1 MNRIIF
7 PSPLV
12 KGDKIAIIS
21 PASHILPDYVDGA
34 CNAIAEMGYQ
44 PVVSTHCKGQCDG
57 YSGTI
62 EQRLADFNEALHN
75 PEVKAILCSR
85 GGYGVVHLLEYFSTE
100 QIAQNAKWLIG
111 FSDISAL
118 HAAMSASG
126 VASIHASMAKH
137 LTQFGIDNPASQA
150 LFNILEGKLPTY
162 EVEPHPFNRPG
173 TATGTLVGGNMAV
186 LCGLLDTEFD
196 LLSRGDILFIE
207 DIGEEVYKIERML
220 YNLRLSGVLPMIKG
234 LIVGRFTDYRN
245 PDGNGESMEQM
256 VKRMV
261 EPYDFPVAFNFPV
274 GHVDEN
280 MPLIESASVKLTV
293 AQTTQLQFLPQEP
306 H

>member
-1 MNRIIF
+1 MEQIIF
-7 PSPLV
+7 PSPLT

-34 CNAIAEMGYQ
+34 CNAITQMGFQ
-44 PVVSTHCKGQCDG
+44 PVVSNHCKGQCGG

-62 EQRLADFNEALHN
+62 EQRLADFLEALHN

-85 GGYGVVHLLEYFSTE
+85 GGYGVVHLLEYLSADD
-100 QIAQNAKWLIG
+100 IAENAKWLIG

-118 HAAMSASG
+118 HAAMVASG

-137 LTQFGIDNPASQA
+137 LTQFGVDDEATVA
-150 LFNILEGKLPTY
+150 LFNILQGKLPTY
-162 EVEPHPFNRPG
+162 QTPSHPFNKPG
-173 TATGTLVGGNMAV
+173 TATGTLTGGNMAV

-207 DIGEEVYKIERML
+207 DVGEEVYKIERML

-245 PDGNGESMEQM
+245 PDGNGDSMEQM

-261 EPYDFPVAFNFPV
+261 EPYDIPVAFDFPV

-280 MPLIESASVKLTV
+280 MPLIEGAQVTLTV
-293 AQTTQLQFLPQEP
+293 ADTVTLQF
-306 H
+306 HA

>member
-1 MNRIIF
+1 MEQIIF
-7 PSPLV
+7 PSPLT

-34 CNAIAEMGYQ
+34 CNAIAQLGFQ
-44 PVVSTHCKGQCDG
+44 PVVSTHCKGQCGG

-62 EQRLADFNEALHN
+62 EQRLADFLEALHN

-85 GGYGVVHLLEYFSTE
+85 GGYGVVHLLEYLSAE
-100 QIAQNAKWLIG
+100 DIAENAKWLIG

-118 HAAMSASG
+118 HAAMVASG

-137 LTQFGIDNPASQA
+137 LTQFGVDDEATVA
-150 LFNILEGKLPTY
+150 LFNILQGNLPTY
-162 EVEPHPFNRPG
+162 QTPSHAFNKPG
-173 TATGTLVGGNMAV
+173 TASGTLTGGNMAV
-186 LCGLLDTEFD
+186 LCGLLDTDFD

-207 DIGEEVYKIERML
+207 DVGEEVYKIERML

-245 PDGNGESMEQM
+245 PDGNGDSMEQM

-261 EPYDFPVAFNFPV
+261 EPYDIPVAFDFPV

-280 MPLIESASVKLTV
+280 MPLIEGAQVTLTV
-293 AQTTQLQFLPQEP
+293 ADTVTLQF
-306 H
+306 HA

>member
-1 MNRIIF
+1 M
-7 PSPLV
+7 
-12 KGDKIAIIS
+12 
-21 PASHILPDYVDGA
+21 PDYVDGA
-34 CNAIAEMGYQ
+34 CNAIAQLGFQ
-44 PVVSTHCKGQCDG
+44 PVVSTHCKGQCGG

-62 EQRLADFNEALHN
+62 EQRLADFLEALHN

-85 GGYGVVHLLEYFSTE
+85 GGYGVVHLLEYLSADD
-100 QIAQNAKWLIG
+100 IAENAKWLIG

-118 HAAMSASG
+118 HAAMVASG

-137 LTQFGIDNPASQA
+137 LTQFGVDDEATVA
-150 LFNILEGKLPTY
+150 LFNILQGKLPTY
-162 EVEPHPFNRPG
+162 QTPSHAFNKPG
-173 TATGTLVGGNMAV
+173 TASGTLTGGNMAV
-186 LCGLLDTEFD
+186 LCGLLDTDFD

-207 DIGEEVYKIERML
+207 DVGEEVYKIERML

-245 PDGNGESMEQM
+245 PDGNGDSMEQM

-261 EPYDFPVAFNFPV
+261 EPYDIPVAFDFPV

-280 MPLIESASVKLTV
+280 MPLIEGAQVTLTV
-293 AQTTQLQFLPQEP
+293 ADTVTLQF
-306 H
+306 HA

>member
-1 MNRIIF
+1 MEQIIF
-7 PSPLV
+7 PSPLT

-34 CNAIAEMGYQ
+34 CNAIAQMGFQ
-44 PVVSTHCKGQCDG
+44 PVVSNHCKGQCGG

-62 EQRLADFNEALHN
+62 EQRLADFLEALHN

-85 GGYGVVHLLEYFSTE
+85 GGYGVVHLLEYLSADD
-100 QIAQNAKWLIG
+100 IAENAKWLIG

-118 HAAMSASG
+118 HAAMVASG

-137 LTQFGIDNPASQA
+137 LTQFGVDDEATVA
-150 LFNILEGKLPTY
+150 LFNILQGKLPTY
-162 EVEPHPFNRPG
+162 QTPSHAFNKPG
-173 TATGTLVGGNMAV
+173 TATGTLTGGNMAV
-186 LCGLLDTEFD
+186 LCGLLDTDFD

-207 DIGEEVYKIERML
+207 DVGEEVYKIERML

-245 PDGNGESMEQM
+245 PDGNGDSMEQM

-261 EPYDFPVAFNFPV
+261 EPYDIPVAFDFPV

-280 MPLIESASVKLTV
+280 MPLIEGAQVTLTV
-293 AQTTQLQFLPQEP
+293 ADTVTLQF
-306 H
+306 HA

>member
-1 MNRIIF
+1 MEQIIF
-7 PSPLV
+7 PSPLT

-34 CNAIAEMGYQ
+34 CNAIAQLGFQ
-44 PVVSTHCKGQCDG
+44 PVVGNHCKGRHGG

-62 EQRLADFNEALHN
+62 EQRLADFLEALHN

-85 GGYGVVHLLEYFSTE
+85 GGYGVVHLLEYLSADD
-100 QIAQNAKWLIG
+100 IAENAKWLIG

-118 HAAMSASG
+118 HAAMVASG

-137 LTQFGIDNPASQA
+137 LTQFGVDDEATVA
-150 LFNILEGKLPTY
+150 LFNILQGKLPTY
-162 EVEPHPFNRPG
+162 QTPSHPFNKPG
-173 TATGTLVGGNMAV
+173 TATGTLTGGNMAV
-186 LCGLLDTEFD
+186 LCGLLDTDFD

-207 DIGEEVYKIERML
+207 DVGEEVYKIERML

-245 PDGNGESMEQM
+245 PDGNGDSMEQM

-261 EPYDFPVAFNFPV
+261 EPYDIPVAFDFPV

-280 MPLIESASVKLTV
+280 MPLIEGAQVTLTV
-293 AQTTQLQFLPQEP
+293 ADTVTLQF
-306 H
+306 HA

>member
-1 MNRIIF
+1 MEQIIF
-7 PSPLV
+7 PSPLT

-34 CNAIAEMGYQ
+34 CNAIAQMGFQ
-44 PVVSTHCKGQCDG
+44 PVVSNHCKGQCGG

-62 EQRLADFNEALHN
+62 EQRLADFLEALHN

-85 GGYGVVHLLEYFSTE
+85 GGYGVVHLLEYLSADD
-100 QIAQNAKWLIG
+100 IAKNAKWLIG

-118 HAAMSASG
+118 HAAMVASG

-137 LTQFGIDNPASQA
+137 LTQFGVDDEATVA
-150 LFNILEGKLPTY
+150 LFNILQGKLPTY
-162 EVEPHPFNRPG
+162 QTPSHAFNKPG
-173 TATGTLVGGNMAV
+173 TATGTLTGGNMAV
-186 LCGLLDTEFD
+186 LCGLLDTDFD

-207 DIGEEVYKIERML
+207 DVGEEVYKIERML

-245 PDGNGESMEQM
+245 PDGNGDSMEQM

-261 EPYDFPVAFNFPV
+261 EPYDIPVAFDFPV

-280 MPLIESASVKLTV
+280 MPLIEGAQVTLTV
-293 AQTTQLQFLPQEP
+293 ADTVTLQF
-306 H
+306 HA

>member
-1 MNRIIF
+1 MEQIIF
-7 PSPLV
+7 PSPLT

-34 CNAIAEMGYQ
+34 CNAIAQMGFQ
-44 PVVSTHCKGQCDG
+44 PVVSTHCKGQCGG

-62 EQRLADFNEALHN
+62 EQRLADFLEALHN

-85 GGYGVVHLLEYFSTE
+85 GGYGVVHLLEYLSADD
-100 QIAQNAKWLIG
+100 IAENAKWLIG

-118 HAAMSASG
+118 HAAMVASG

-137 LTQFGIDNPASQA
+137 LTQFGVDDEATVA
-150 LFNILEGKLPTY
+150 LFNILQGNLPTY
-162 EVEPHPFNRPG
+162 QTPSHAFNKPG
-173 TATGTLVGGNMAV
+173 TASGTLTGGNMAV
-186 LCGLLDTEFD
+186 LCGLLDTDFD
-196 LLSRGDILFIE
+196 LLSRSDILFIE
-207 DIGEEVYKIERML
+207 DVGEEVYKIERML

-245 PDGNGESMEQM
+245 PDGNGDSMEQM

-261 EPYDFPVAFNFPV
+261 EPYDIPVAFDFPV

-280 MPLIESASVKLTV
+280 MPLIEGAQVTLTV
-293 AQTTQLQFLPQEP
+293 ADTVTLQF
-306 H
+306 HA

>member
-1 MNRIIF
+1 MEQIIF
-7 PSPLV
+7 PSPLT

-34 CNAIAEMGYQ
+34 CNAIAQMGFQ
-44 PVVSTHCKGQCDG
+44 PVVSTHCKGQCGG

-62 EQRLADFNEALHN
+62 EQRLADFLEALHN

-85 GGYGVVHLLEYFSTE
+85 GGYGVVHLLEYLSADD
-100 QIAQNAKWLIG
+100 IAENAKWLIG

-118 HAAMSASG
+118 HAAMVASG

-137 LTQFGIDNPASQA
+137 LTQFGVDDEATVA
-150 LFNILEGKLPTY
+150 LFNILQGKLPTY
-162 EVEPHPFNRPG
+162 QTPSHAFNKPG
-173 TATGTLVGGNMAV
+173 TATGTLTGGNMAV
-186 LCGLLDTEFD
+186 LCGLLDTDFD

-207 DIGEEVYKIERML
+207 DVGEEVYKIERML

-245 PDGNGESMEQM
+245 PDGNGDSMEQM

-261 EPYDFPVAFNFPV
+261 EPYDIPVAFDFPV
-274 GHVDEN
+274 EHVDEN
-280 MPLIESASVKLTV
+280 MPLIEGAQVTLTV
-293 AQTTQLQFLPQEP
+293 ADTVTLQF
-306 H
+306 HA

>member
-1 MNRIIF
+1 MEQIIF
-7 PSPLV
+7 PSPLT

-34 CNAIAEMGYQ
+34 CNAITQMGFQ
-44 PVVSTHCKGQCDG
+44 PVVSNHCKGQCGG

-62 EQRLADFNEALHN
+62 EQRLADFLEALHN

-85 GGYGVVHLLEYFSTE
+85 GGYGVVHLLEYLSADD
-100 QIAQNAKWLIG
+100 IAENAKWLIG

-118 HAAMSASG
+118 HAAMVASG

-137 LTQFGIDNPASQA
+137 LTQFGVDDEATVA
-150 LFNILEGKLPTY
+150 LFNILQGNLPTY
-162 EVEPHPFNRPG
+162 QTPSHAFNKPG
-173 TATGTLVGGNMAV
+173 TASGTLTGGNMAV
-186 LCGLLDTEFD
+186 LCGLLDTDFD

-207 DIGEEVYKIERML
+207 DVGEEVYKIERML

-245 PDGNGESMEQM
+245 PDGNGDSMEQM
-256 VKRMV
+256 AKRMV
-261 EPYDFPVAFNFPV
+261 EPYDIPVAFDFPV

-280 MPLIESASVKLTV
+280 MPLIEGAQVTLTV
-293 AQTTQLQFLPQEP
+293 ADTVTLQF
-306 H
+306 HA

>member
-1 MNRIIF
+1 MEQIIF
-7 PSPLV
+7 PSPLT

-34 CNAIAEMGYQ
+34 CNAITQMGFQ
-44 PVVSTHCKGQCDG
+44 PVVSNHCKGQCGG

-62 EQRLADFNEALHN
+62 EQRLADFLEALHN

-85 GGYGVVHLLEYFSTE
+85 GGYGVVHLLEYLSADD
-100 QIAQNAKWLIG
+100 IAENAKWLIG

-118 HAAMSASG
+118 HAAMVASG

-137 LTQFGIDNPASQA
+137 LTQFGVDDEATVA
-150 LFNILEGKLPTY
+150 LFNILQGKLPTY
-162 EVEPHPFNRPG
+162 QTPSHAFNKPG
-173 TATGTLVGGNMAV
+173 TASGTLTGGNMAV
-186 LCGLLDTEFD
+186 LCGLLDTDFD

-207 DIGEEVYKIERML
+207 DVGEEVYKIERML

-245 PDGNGESMEQM
+245 PDGNGDSMEQM

-261 EPYDFPVAFNFPV
+261 EPYYIPVAFDFPV

-280 MPLIESASVKLTV
+280 MPLIEGAQVTLTV
-293 AQTTQLQFLPQEP
+293 ADTVTLQF
-306 H
+306 HA

>member
-1 MNRIIF
+1 MEQIIF
-7 PSPLV
+7 PSPLT

-34 CNAIAEMGYQ
+34 CNAIAQLGFQ
-44 PVVSTHCKGQCDG
+44 PVVSTHCKGQCGG

-62 EQRLADFNEALHN
+62 EQRLADFLEALHN

-85 GGYGVVHLLEYFSTE
+85 GGYGVVHLLEYLSADD
-100 QIAQNAKWLIG
+100 IAENAKWLIG

-118 HAAMSASG
+118 HAAMVASG

-137 LTQFGIDNPASQA
+137 LTQFGVDDEATVA
-150 LFNILEGKLPTY
+150 LFNILQGKLPTY
-162 EVEPHPFNRPG
+162 QTPSHAFNKPG
-173 TATGTLVGGNMAV
+173 TATGTLTGGNMAV

-207 DIGEEVYKIERML
+207 DVGEEVYKIERML

-245 PDGNGESMEQM
+245 PDGNGDSMEQM

-261 EPYDFPVAFNFPV
+261 EPYDIPVAFDFPV

-280 MPLIESASVKLTV
+280 MPLIEGAQVTLTV
-293 AQTTQLQFLPQEP
+293 ADTVTLQF
-306 H
+306 HA

>member
-1 MNRIIF
+1 MEQIIF
-7 PSPLV
+7 PSPLT

-34 CNAIAEMGYQ
+34 CNAIAQMGFQ
-44 PVVSTHCKGQCDG
+44 PVVSTHCKGQCGG

-62 EQRLADFNEALHN
+62 EQRLADFLEALHN

-85 GGYGVVHLLEYFSTE
+85 GGYGVVHLLEYLSADD
-100 QIAQNAKWLIG
+100 IAENAKWLIG

-118 HAAMSASG
+118 HAAMVASG

-137 LTQFGIDNPASQA
+137 LTQFGVDDEATVA
-150 LFNILEGKLPTY
+150 LFNILQGKLPTY
-162 EVEPHPFNRPG
+162 QTPSHPFNKPG
-173 TATGTLVGGNMAV
+173 TATGTLTGGNMAV

-207 DIGEEVYKIERML
+207 DVGEEVYKIERML

-245 PDGNGESMEQM
+245 PDGNGDSMEQM

-261 EPYDFPVAFNFPV
+261 EPYDIPVAFDFPV

-280 MPLIESASVKLTV
+280 MPLIEGAQVTLTV
-293 AQTTQLQFLPQEP
+293 ADTVTLQF
-306 H
+306 HA

>member
-1 MNRIIF
+1 MEQIIF
-7 PSPLV
+7 PSPLT

-34 CNAIAEMGYQ
+34 CNAIAQLGFQ
-44 PVVSTHCKGQCDG
+44 PVVSTHCKGQCGG

-62 EQRLADFNEALHN
+62 EQRLADFLEALHN

-85 GGYGVVHLLEYFSTE
+85 GGYGVVHLLEYLSADD
-100 QIAQNAKWLIG
+100 IAENAKWLIG

-118 HAAMSASG
+118 HAAMVASG

-137 LTQFGIDNPASQA
+137 LTQFGVDDEATVA
-150 LFNILEGKLPTY
+150 LFNILQGKLPTY
-162 EVEPHPFNRPG
+162 QTPSHAFNKPG
-173 TATGTLVGGNMAV
+173 TATGTLTGGNMAV
-186 LCGLLDTEFD
+186 LCGLLDTDFD

-207 DIGEEVYKIERML
+207 DVGEEVYKIERML

-245 PDGNGESMEQM
+245 PDGNGDSMEQM

-261 EPYDFPVAFNFPV
+261 EPYDIPVAFDFPV

-280 MPLIESASVKLTV
+280 MPLIEGAQVTLTV
-293 AQTTQLQFLPQEP
+293 ADTVTLQF
-306 H
+306 HA

>member
-1 MNRIIF
+1 MEQIIF
-7 PSPLV
+7 PSPLT

-34 CNAIAEMGYQ
+34 CNAIAQLGFQ
-44 PVVSTHCKGQCDG
+44 PVVSTHCKGQCGG

-62 EQRLADFNEALHN
+62 EQRLADFLEALHN

-85 GGYGVVHLLEYFSTE
+85 GGYGVVHLLEHLNLNL
-100 QIAQNAKWLIG
+100 IADNPKWLIG

-118 HAAMSASG
+118 HAAMVASG

-137 LTQFGIDNPASQA
+137 LTQFGVDDEATVA
-150 LFNILEGKLPTY
+150 LFNILQGKLPTY
-162 EVEPHPFNRPG
+162 QTPSHAFNKPG
-173 TATGTLVGGNMAV
+173 TATGTLTGGNMAV
-186 LCGLLDTEFD
+186 LCGLLDTDFD

-207 DIGEEVYKIERML
+207 DVGEEVYKIERML

-245 PDGNGESMEQM
+245 PDGNGDSMEQM

-261 EPYDFPVAFNFPV
+261 EPYDIPVAFDFPV

-280 MPLIESASVKLTV
+280 MPLIEGAQVTLTV
-293 AQTTQLQFLPQEP
+293 ADTVTLQF
-306 H
+306 HA

>member
-1 MNRIIF
+1 MEQIIF
-7 PSPLV
+7 PSPLT

-34 CNAIAEMGYQ
+34 CNAIAQLGFQ
-44 PVVSTHCKGQCDG
+44 PVVGNHCKGRHGG

-62 EQRLADFNEALHN
+62 EQRLADFLEALHN

-85 GGYGVVHLLEYFSTE
+85 GGYGVVHLLEYLSADD
-100 QIAQNAKWLIG
+100 IAENAKWLIG

-118 HAAMSASG
+118 HAAMVASG

-137 LTQFGIDNPASQA
+137 LTQFGVDDEATVA
-150 LFNILEGKLPTY
+150 LFNILQGNLPTY
-162 EVEPHPFNRPG
+162 QTPSHAFNKPG
-173 TATGTLVGGNMAV
+173 TASGTLTGGNMAV
-186 LCGLLDTEFD
+186 LCGLLDTDFD

-207 DIGEEVYKIERML
+207 DVGEEVYKIERML

-245 PDGNGESMEQM
+245 PDGNGDSMEQM

-261 EPYDFPVAFNFPV
+261 EPYDIPVAFDFPV

-280 MPLIESASVKLTV
+280 MPLIEGAQVTLTV
-293 AQTTQLQFLPQEP
+293 ADTVTLQF
-306 H
+306 HA

>member
-1 MNRIIF
+1 MEQIIF
-7 PSPLV
+7 PSPLT

-34 CNAIAEMGYQ
+34 CNAIAQMGFQ
-44 PVVSTHCKGQCDG
+44 PVVSNHCKGQCGG

-62 EQRLADFNEALHN
+62 EQRLADFLEALHN

-85 GGYGVVHLLEYFSTE
+85 GGYGVVHLLEYLSADD
-100 QIAQNAKWLIG
+100 IAENAKWLIG

-118 HAAMSASG
+118 HAAMVASG

-137 LTQFGIDNPASQA
+137 LTQFGVDDEATVA
-150 LFNILEGKLPTY
+150 LFNILQGKLPTY
-162 EVEPHPFNRPG
+162 QTPSHPFNKPG
-173 TATGTLVGGNMAV
+173 TATGTLTGGNMAV
-186 LCGLLDTEFD
+186 LCGLLDTDFD

-207 DIGEEVYKIERML
+207 DVGEEVYKIERML

-245 PDGNGESMEQM
+245 PDGNGDSMEQM

-261 EPYDFPVAFNFPV
+261 EPYDIPVAFDFPV

-280 MPLIESASVKLTV
+280 MPLIEGAQVTLTV
-293 AQTTQLQFLPQEP
+293 ADTVTLQF
-306 H
+306 HA

>member
-1 MNRIIF
+1 MEQIIF
-7 PSPLV
+7 PSPLT

-34 CNAIAEMGYQ
+34 CNAIAQLGFQ
-44 PVVSTHCKGQCDG
+44 PVVSTHCKGQCGG

-62 EQRLADFNEALHN
+62 EQRLADFLEALHN

-85 GGYGVVHLLEYFSTE
+85 GGYGVVHLLEYLSADD
-100 QIAQNAKWLIG
+100 IAENAKWLIG

-118 HAAMSASG
+118 HAAMVASG

-137 LTQFGIDNPASQA
+137 LTQFGVDNEATQA
-150 LFNILEGKLPTY
+150 LFNILQGKLPTY
-162 EVEPHPFNRPG
+162 QTPSHPFNKPG
-173 TATGTLVGGNMAV
+173 TATGTLTGGNMAV
-186 LCGLLDTEFD
+186 LCGLLDTDFD

-207 DIGEEVYKIERML
+207 DVGEEVYKIERML

-245 PDGNGESMEQM
+245 PDGNGDSMEQM

-261 EPYDFPVAFNFPV
+261 EPYDIPVAFDFPV

-280 MPLIESASVKLTV
+280 MPLIEGAQVTLTV
-293 AQTTQLQFLPQEP
+293 ADTVTLQF
-306 H
+306 HA

>member
-1 MNRIIF
+1 MEQIIF
-7 PSPLV
+7 PSPLT

-34 CNAIAEMGYQ
+34 CNAIAQMGFQ
-44 PVVSTHCKGQCDG
+44 PVVGNHCKGQCGG

-62 EQRLADFNEALHN
+62 EQRLADFLEALHN

-85 GGYGVVHLLEYFSTE
+85 GGYGVVHLLEYLSADD
-100 QIAQNAKWLIG
+100 IAENAKWLIG

-118 HAAMSASG
+118 HAAMVASG

-137 LTQFGIDNPASQA
+137 LTQFGVDDEATVA
-150 LFNILEGKLPTY
+150 LFNILQGKLPTY
-162 EVEPHPFNRPG
+162 QTPSHAFNKPG
-173 TATGTLVGGNMAV
+173 TATGTLTGGNMAV
-186 LCGLLDTEFD
+186 LCGLLDTDFD

-207 DIGEEVYKIERML
+207 DVGEEVYKIERML

-245 PDGNGESMEQM
+245 PDGNGDSMEQM

-261 EPYDFPVAFNFPV
+261 EPYDIPVAFDFPV

-280 MPLIESASVKLTV
+280 MPLIEGAQVTLTV
-293 AQTTQLQFLPQEP
+293 ADTVTLQF
-306 H
+306 HA

>member
-1 MNRIIF
+1 MEQIIF
-7 PSPLV
+7 PSPLT

-34 CNAIAEMGYQ
+34 CNAIAQMGFQ
-44 PVVSTHCKGQCDG
+44 PVVSNHCKGQYGG

-62 EQRLADFNEALHN
+62 EQRLADFLEALHN

-85 GGYGVVHLLEYFSTE
+85 GGYGVVHLLEYLSADD
-100 QIAQNAKWLIG
+100 IAENAKWLIG

-118 HAAMSASG
+118 HAAMVASG

-137 LTQFGIDNPASQA
+137 LTQFGVDDEATVA
-150 LFNILEGKLPTY
+150 LFNILQGKLPTY
-162 EVEPHPFNRPG
+162 QTPSHAFNKPG
-173 TATGTLVGGNMAV
+173 TATGTLTGGNMAV
-186 LCGLLDTEFD
+186 LCGLLDTDFD

-207 DIGEEVYKIERML
+207 DVGEEVYKIERML

-245 PDGNGESMEQM
+245 PDGNGDSMEQM

-261 EPYDFPVAFNFPV
+261 EPYDIPVAFDFPV

-280 MPLIESASVKLTV
+280 MPLIEGAQVTLTV
-293 AQTTQLQFLPQEP
+293 ADTVTLQF
-306 H
+306 HA

>member
-1 MNRIIF
+1 MEQIIF
-7 PSPLV
+7 PSPLT

-34 CNAIAEMGYQ
+34 CNAIAQMGFQ
-44 PVVSTHCKGQCDG
+44 PVVSTHCKGQCGG

-62 EQRLADFNEALHN
+62 EQRLADFLEALHN

-85 GGYGVVHLLEYFSTE
+85 GGYGVVHLLEYLSADD
-100 QIAQNAKWLIG
+100 IAKNAKWLIG

-118 HAAMSASG
+118 HAAMVASG

-137 LTQFGIDNPASQA
+137 LTQFGVDDEATVA
-150 LFNILEGKLPTY
+150 LFNILQGKLPTY
-162 EVEPHPFNRPG
+162 QTPSHAFNKPG
-173 TATGTLVGGNMAV
+173 TATGTLTGGNMAV
-186 LCGLLDTEFD
+186 LCGLLDTDFD

-207 DIGEEVYKIERML
+207 DVGEEVYKIERML

-245 PDGNGESMEQM
+245 PDGNGDSMEQM

-261 EPYDFPVAFNFPV
+261 EPYDIPVAFDFPV

-280 MPLIESASVKLTV
+280 MPLIEGAQVTLTV
-293 AQTTQLQFLPQEP
+293 ADTVTLQF
-306 H
+306 HA

>member
-1 MNRIIF
+1 MEQIIF
-7 PSPLV
+7 PSPLT

-34 CNAIAEMGYQ
+34 CNAITQMGFQ
-44 PVVSTHCKGQCDG
+44 PVVSNHCKGQCGG

-62 EQRLADFNEALHN
+62 EQRLADFLEALHN

-85 GGYGVVHLLEYFSTE
+85 GGYGVVHLLEYLSADD
-100 QIAQNAKWLIG
+100 IAENAKWLIG

-118 HAAMSASG
+118 HAAMVASG

-137 LTQFGIDNPASQA
+137 LTQFGVDDEATVA
-150 LFNILEGKLPTY
+150 LFNILQGKLPTY
-162 EVEPHPFNRPG
+162 HTPSHAFNKPG
-173 TATGTLVGGNMAV
+173 TATGTLTGGNMAV
-186 LCGLLDTEFD
+186 LCGLLDTDFD

-207 DIGEEVYKIERML
+207 DVGEEVYKIERML

-245 PDGNGESMEQM
+245 PDGNGDSMEQM

-261 EPYDFPVAFNFPV
+261 EPYDIPVAFDFPV

-280 MPLIESASVKLTV
+280 MPLIEGAQVTLTV
-293 AQTTQLQFLPQEP
+293 ADTVTLQF
-306 H
+306 HA

>member
-1 MNRIIF
+1 MEQIIF
-7 PSPLV
+7 PSPLT

-34 CNAIAEMGYQ
+34 CNAIAQMGFQ
-44 PVVSTHCKGQCDG
+44 PVVSTHCKGQCGG

-62 EQRLADFNEALHN
+62 EQRLADFLEALHN

-85 GGYGVVHLLEYFSTE
+85 GGYGVVHLLEYLSADD
-100 QIAQNAKWLIG
+100 IAENAKWLIG

-118 HAAMSASG
+118 HAAMVASG

-137 LTQFGIDNPASQA
+137 LTQFGVDDEATVA
-150 LFNILEGKLPTY
+150 LFNILQGKLPTY
-162 EVEPHPFNRPG
+162 QTPSHAFNKPG
-173 TATGTLVGGNMAV
+173 TATGTLTGGNMAV
-186 LCGLLDTEFD
+186 LCGLLDTDFD

-207 DIGEEVYKIERML
+207 DVGEEVYKIERML

-245 PDGNGESMEQM
+245 PDGNGDSMEQM

-261 EPYDFPVAFNFPV
+261 EPYDIPVAFDFPV

-280 MPLIESASVKLTV
+280 MPLIEGAQVTLTV
-293 AQTTQLQFLPQEP
+293 ADTVTLQF
-306 H
+306 HA

>member
-1 MNRIIF
+1 MEQIIF
-7 PSPLV
+7 PSPLT

-34 CNAIAEMGYQ
+34 CNAIDQMGFQ
-44 PVVSTHCKGQCDG
+44 PVVSNHCKGQCGG

-62 EQRLADFNEALHN
+62 EQRLADFLEALHN

-85 GGYGVVHLLEYFSTE
+85 GGYGVVHLLEYLSAE
-100 QIAQNAKWLIG
+100 DIAENAKWLIG

-118 HAAMSASG
+118 HAAMVASG
-126 VASIHASMAKH
+126 VVSIHASMAKH
-137 LTQFGIDNPASQA
+137 LTQFGVDDEATVA
-150 LFNILEGKLPTY
+150 LFNILQGKLPTY
-162 EVEPHPFNRPG
+162 QTPSHPFNKPG
-173 TATGTLVGGNMAV
+173 TATGTLTGGNMAV

-207 DIGEEVYKIERML
+207 DVGEEVYKIERML

-245 PDGNGESMEQM
+245 PDGNGDSMEQM

-261 EPYDFPVAFNFPV
+261 EPYDIPVAFDFPV

-280 MPLIESASVKLTV
+280 MPLIEGAQVTLTV
-293 AQTTQLQFLPQEP
+293 ADTVTLQF
-306 H
+306 HA

>member
-1 MNRIIF
+1 MEQIIF
-7 PSPLV
+7 PSPLT

-34 CNAIAEMGYQ
+34 CNAIAQMGFQ
-44 PVVSTHCKGQCDG
+44 PVVSTHCKGQCGG

-62 EQRLADFNEALHN
+62 EQRLADFLEALHN

-85 GGYGVVHLLEYFSTE
+85 GGYGVVHLLEYLSADD
-100 QIAQNAKWLIG
+100 IAENAKWLIG

-118 HAAMSASG
+118 HAAMVASG

-137 LTQFGIDNPASQA
+137 LTHFGVDDEATVA
-150 LFNILEGKLPTY
+150 LFNILQGKLPTY
-162 EVEPHPFNRPG
+162 QTPSHAFNKPG
-173 TATGTLVGGNMAV
+173 TATGTLTGGNMAV
-186 LCGLLDTEFD
+186 LCGLLDTDFD

-207 DIGEEVYKIERML
+207 DVGEEVYKIERML

-245 PDGNGESMEQM
+245 PDGNGDSMEQM

-261 EPYDFPVAFNFPV
+261 EPYDIPVAFDFPV

-280 MPLIESASVKLTV
+280 MPLIEGAQVTLTV
-293 AQTTQLQFLPQEP
+293 ADTVTLQF
-306 H
+306 HA

>member
-1 MNRIIF
+1 MEQIIF
-7 PSPLV
+7 PSPLT

-34 CNAIAEMGYQ
+34 CNAIAQMGFQ
-44 PVVSTHCKGQCDG
+44 PVVSTHCKGQCGG

-62 EQRLADFNEALHN
+62 EQRLADFLEALHN

-85 GGYGVVHLLEYFSTE
+85 GGYGVVHLLEYLSADD
-100 QIAQNAKWLIG
+100 IAENAKWLIG

-118 HAAMSASG
+118 HAAMVASG

-137 LTQFGIDNPASQA
+137 LTQFGGVDEATVA
-150 LFNILEGKLPTY
+150 LFNILQGKLPTY
-162 EVEPHPFNRPG
+162 QTPSHTFNKPG
-173 TATGTLVGGNMAV
+173 TATGTLTGGNMAV
-186 LCGLLDTEFD
+186 LCGLLDTDFD

-207 DIGEEVYKIERML
+207 DVGEEVYKIERML

-234 LIVGRFTDYRN
+234 LIMGRFTDYRN
-245 PDGNGESMEQM
+245 PDGNGDSMEQM

-261 EPYDFPVAFNFPV
+261 EPYDIPVAFDFPV

-280 MPLIESASVKLTV
+280 MPLIEGAQVTLTV
-293 AQTTQLQFLPQEP
+293 ADTVTLQF
-306 H
+306 HA

>member
-1 MNRIIF
+1 MEQIIF
-7 PSPLV
+7 PSPLT

-21 PASHILPDYVDGA
+21 PASHILPEYVDGA
-34 CNAIAEMGYQ
+34 CQAIAQMGFQ
-44 PVVSTHCKGQCDG
+44 PVVSTHCKGQCGG

-62 EQRLADFNEALHN
+62 EQRLADFLEALHN

-85 GGYGVVHLLEYFSTE
+85 GGYGVVHLLEYLSADD
-100 QIAQNAKWLIG
+100 IAENAKWLIG

-118 HAAMSASG
+118 HAAMVASG

-137 LTQFGIDNPASQA
+137 LTQFGVDDEANTA
-150 LFNILEGKLPTY
+150 LFNILQGKLPTY
-162 EVEPHPFNRPG
+162 QTPSHAFNKPG
-173 TATGTLVGGNMAV
+173 TATGTLTGGNMAV
-186 LCGLLDTEFD
+186 LCGLLDTDFD

-207 DIGEEVYKIERML
+207 DVGEEVYKIERML

-245 PDGNGESMEQM
+245 PDGNGDSMEQM

-261 EPYDFPVAFNFPV
+261 EPYDIPVAFDFPV

-280 MPLIESASVKLTV
+280 MPLIEGAQVTLTIADTV
-293 AQTTQLQFLPQEP
+293 TLQF
-306 H
+306 HA

>member
-1 MNRIIF
+1 MEQIIF
-7 PSPLV
+7 PSPLT

-34 CNAIAEMGYQ
+34 CNAITQMGFQ
-44 PVVSTHCKGQCDG
+44 PVVSTHCKGQCGG

-62 EQRLADFNEALHN
+62 EQRLADFLEALHN

-85 GGYGVVHLLEYFSTE
+85 GGYGVVHLLEYLSADD
-100 QIAQNAKWLIG
+100 IAENAKWLIG

-118 HAAMSASG
+118 HAAMVASG

-137 LTQFGIDNPASQA
+137 LTQFGVDDEATVA
-150 LFNILEGKLPTY
+150 LFNILQGKLPTY
-162 EVEPHPFNRPG
+162 QTPSHPFNKPG
-173 TATGTLVGGNMAV
+173 TATGTLTGGNMAV

-207 DIGEEVYKIERML
+207 DVGEEVYKIERML

-245 PDGNGESMEQM
+245 PDGNGDSMEQM

-261 EPYDFPVAFNFPV
+261 EPYDIPVAFDFPV

-280 MPLIESASVKLTV
+280 MPLIEGAQVTLTV
-293 AQTTQLQFLPQEP
+293 ADTVTLQF
-306 H
+306 HA

>member
-1 MNRIIF
+1 MEQIIF
-7 PSPLV
+7 PSPLT

-21 PASHILPDYVDGA
+21 PASHILPEYVDGA
-34 CNAIAEMGYQ
+34 CQAIAQMGFQ
-44 PVVSTHCKGQCDG
+44 PVVSTHCKGQCGG

-62 EQRLADFNEALHN
+62 EQRLADFLEALHN

-85 GGYGVVHLLEYFSTE
+85 GGYGVVHLLEYLSADD
-100 QIAQNAKWLIG
+100 IAENAKWLIG

-118 HAAMSASG
+118 HAAMVASG

-137 LTQFGIDNPASQA
+137 LTQFGVDDEATVA
-150 LFNILEGKLPTY
+150 LFNILQGKLPTY
-162 EVEPHPFNRPG
+162 QTPSHPFNKPG
-173 TATGTLVGGNMAV
+173 TATGTLTGGNMAV

-207 DIGEEVYKIERML
+207 DVGEEVYKIERML

-245 PDGNGESMEQM
+245 PDGNGDSMEQM

-261 EPYDFPVAFNFPV
+261 EPYDIPVAFDFPV

-280 MPLIESASVKLTV
+280 MPLIEGAQVTLTV
-293 AQTTQLQFLPQEP
+293 ADTVTLQF
-306 H
+306 HA

>member
-1 MNRIIF
+1 MEQIIF
-7 PSPLV
+7 PSPLT

-34 CNAIAEMGYQ
+34 CNAIAQMGFQ
-44 PVVSTHCKGQCDG
+44 PVVSTHCKGQCGG

-62 EQRLADFNEALHN
+62 EQRLADFLEALHN

-85 GGYGVVHLLEYFSTE
+85 GGYGVVHLLEYLSAE
-100 QIAQNAKWLIG
+100 DIAENAKWLIG

-118 HAAMSASG
+118 HAAMVASG

-137 LTQFGIDNPASQA
+137 LTQFGVDDEATVA
-150 LFNILEGKLPTY
+150 LFNILQGNLPTY
-162 EVEPHPFNRPG
+162 QTPSHAFNKPG
-173 TATGTLVGGNMAV
+173 TASGTLTGGNMAV
-186 LCGLLDTEFD
+186 LCGLLDTDFD

-207 DIGEEVYKIERML
+207 DVGEEVYKIERML

-245 PDGNGESMEQM
+245 PDGNGDSMEQM

-261 EPYDFPVAFNFPV
+261 EPYDIPVAFDFPV

-280 MPLIESASVKLTV
+280 MPLIEGAQVTLTV
-293 AQTTQLQFLPQEP
+293 ADTVTLQF
-306 H
+306 HA

>member
-1 MNRIIF
+1 MEQIIF
-7 PSPLV
+7 PSPLT

-34 CNAIAEMGYQ
+34 CNAITQMGFQ
-44 PVVSTHCKGQCDG
+44 PVVSNHCKGQCGG

-62 EQRLADFNEALHN
+62 EQRLADFLEALHN

-85 GGYGVVHLLEYFSTE
+85 GGYGVVHLLEYLSADD
-100 QIAQNAKWLIG
+100 IAENAKWLIG

-118 HAAMSASG
+118 HAAMVASG

-137 LTQFGIDNPASQA
+137 LTQFGVDDEANTA
-150 LFNILEGKLPTY
+150 LFNILQGKLPTY
-162 EVEPHPFNRPG
+162 QTPSHPFNKPG
-173 TATGTLVGGNMAV
+173 TATGTLTGGNMAV
-186 LCGLLDTEFD
+186 LCGLLDTDFD

-207 DIGEEVYKIERML
+207 DVSEEVYKIERML

-245 PDGNGESMEQM
+245 PDGNGDSMEQM

-261 EPYDFPVAFNFPV
+261 EPYDIPVAFDFPV

-280 MPLIESASVKLTV
+280 MPLIEGAQVTLTIADTV
-293 AQTTQLQFLPQEP
+293 TLQF
-306 H
+306 HA

>member
-1 MNRIIF
+1 MEQIIF
-7 PSPLV
+7 PSPLT

-34 CNAIAEMGYQ
+34 CNAITQMGFQ
-44 PVVSTHCKGQCDG
+44 PVVSNHCKGQCGG

-62 EQRLADFNEALHN
+62 EQRLADFLEALHN

-85 GGYGVVHLLEYFSTE
+85 GGYGVVHLLEYLSADD
-100 QIAQNAKWLIG
+100 IAENAKWLIG

-118 HAAMSASG
+118 HDAMVASG

-137 LTQFGIDNPASQA
+137 LTQFGVDDEATVA
-150 LFNILEGKLPTY
+150 LFNILQGKLPTY
-162 EVEPHPFNRPG
+162 QTPSHAFNKPG
-173 TATGTLVGGNMAV
+173 TASGTLTGGNMAV
-186 LCGLLDTEFD
+186 LCGLLDTDFD

-207 DIGEEVYKIERML
+207 DVGEEVYKIERML

-245 PDGNGESMEQM
+245 PDGNGDSMEQM

-261 EPYDFPVAFNFPV
+261 EPYDIPVAFDFPV

-280 MPLIESASVKLTV
+280 MPLIEGAQVTLTV
-293 AQTTQLQFLPQEP
+293 ADTVTLQF
-306 H
+306 HA

>member
-1 MNRIIF
+1 MEQIIF
-7 PSPLV
+7 PSPLT

-34 CNAIAEMGYQ
+34 CNAIAQLGFQ
-44 PVVSTHCKGQCDG
+44 PVVSTHCKGQCGG

-62 EQRLADFNEALHN
+62 EQRLADFLEALHN

-85 GGYGVVHLLEYFSTE
+85 GGYGVVHLLEYLSADD
-100 QIAQNAKWLIG
+100 IAENAKWLIG

-118 HAAMSASG
+118 HAAMVASG

-137 LTQFGIDNPASQA
+137 LTQFGVDDEATVA
-150 LFNILEGKLPTY
+150 LFNILQGKLPTY
-162 EVEPHPFNRPG
+162 QTPSHAFNKPG
-173 TATGTLVGGNMAV
+173 TASGTLTGGNMAV
-186 LCGLLDTEFD
+186 LCGLLDTDFD

-207 DIGEEVYKIERML
+207 DVGEEVYKIERML

-245 PDGNGESMEQM
+245 PDGNGDSMEQM

-261 EPYDFPVAFNFPV
+261 EPYDIPVAFDFPV

-280 MPLIESASVKLTV
+280 MPLIEGAQVTLTV
-293 AQTTQLQFLPQEP
+293 ADTVTLQF
-306 H
+306 HA

>member
-1 MNRIIF
+1 MEQIIF
-7 PSPLV
+7 PSPLT

-34 CNAIAEMGYQ
+34 CNAITQMGFQ
-44 PVVSTHCKGQCDG
+44 PVVSNHCKGQCGG
-57 YSGTI
+57 YSGSI
-62 EQRLADFNEALHN
+62 EQRLADFNDALHN

-85 GGYGVVHLLEYFSTE
+85 GGYGVVHLLEYLSPDD
-100 QIAQNAKWLIG
+100 IAENAKWLIG

-118 HAAMSASG
+118 HAAMAASG

-137 LTQFGIDNPASQA
+137 LTKFGADNEATQA
-150 LFNILEGKLPTY
+150 LFGILQGQLPTY
-162 EVEPHPFNRPG
+162 RIPAHPFNKPG
-173 TATGTLVGGNMAV
+173 TVTGTLTGGNMAV

-207 DIGEEVYKIERML
+207 DVGEEVYKIERML

-234 LIVGRFTDYRN
+234 MIVGRFTDYRN

-261 EPYDFPVAFNFPV
+261 EPYDFPVAFDFPV

-280 MPLIESASVKLTV
+280 MPLIEGAQVTLSVADPVT
-293 AQTTQLQFLPQEP
+293 LQF
-306 H
+306 HA

>member
-1 MNRIIF
+1 MEQIIF
-7 PSPLV
+7 PSPLT

-34 CNAIAEMGYQ
+34 CNAIAQMGFQ
-44 PVVSTHCKGQCDG
+44 PVVSTHCKGQCGG

-62 EQRLADFNEALHN
+62 EQRLADFLEALHN

-85 GGYGVVHLLEYFSTE
+85 GGYGVVHLLEYLSADD
-100 QIAQNAKWLIG
+100 IAENAKWLIG

-118 HAAMSASG
+118 HAAMVASG

-137 LTQFGIDNPASQA
+137 LTQFGVDDEATVA
-150 LFNILEGKLPTY
+150 LFNILQGKLPTY
-162 EVEPHPFNRPG
+162 QTPSHPFNKPG
-173 TATGTLVGGNMAV
+173 TATGTLTGGNMAV

-207 DIGEEVYKIERML
+207 DVGEEVYKIERML

-245 PDGNGESMEQM
+245 PDGNGDSMEQM
-256 VKRMV
+256 AKRMV
-261 EPYDFPVAFNFPV
+261 EPYDIPVAFDFPV

-280 MPLIESASVKLTV
+280 MPLIEGAQVTLTV
-293 AQTTQLQFLPQEP
+293 ADTVTLQF
-306 H
+306 HA

>member
-1 MNRIIF
+1 MEQIIF
-7 PSPLV
+7 PSPLT

-34 CNAIAEMGYQ
+34 CNAIAQLGFQ
-44 PVVSTHCKGQCDG
+44 PVVSTHCRGQCGG

-62 EQRLADFNEALHN
+62 EQRLADFLEALHN

-85 GGYGVVHLLEYFSTE
+85 GGYGVVHLLEYLSADD
-100 QIAQNAKWLIG
+100 IAENAKWLIG

-118 HAAMSASG
+118 HAAMVASG

-137 LTQFGIDNPASQA
+137 LTQFGVDDEATVA
-150 LFNILEGKLPTY
+150 LFNILQGKLPTY
-162 EVEPHPFNRPG
+162 QTPSHAFNKPG
-173 TATGTLVGGNMAV
+173 TATGTLTGGNMAV
-186 LCGLLDTEFD
+186 LCGLLDTDFD

-207 DIGEEVYKIERML
+207 DVGEEVYKIERML

-245 PDGNGESMEQM
+245 PDGNGDSMEQM

-261 EPYDFPVAFNFPV
+261 EPYDIPVAFDFPV

-280 MPLIESASVKLTV
+280 MPLIEGAQVTLTV
-293 AQTTQLQFLPQEP
+293 ADTVTLQF
-306 H
+306 HA

>member
-1 MNRIIF
+1 MEQIIF
-7 PSPLV
+7 PSPLT

-34 CNAIAEMGYQ
+34 CNAIAQLGFQ
-44 PVVSTHCKGQCDG
+44 PVVGNHCKGQCGG

-62 EQRLADFNEALHN
+62 EQRLADFLEALHN

-85 GGYGVVHLLEYFSTE
+85 GGYGVVHLLEYLSADD
-100 QIAQNAKWLIG
+100 IAENAKWLIG

-118 HAAMSASG
+118 HAAMVASG

-137 LTQFGIDNPASQA
+137 LTQFGVDDEATVA
-150 LFNILEGKLPTY
+150 LFNILQGKLPTY
-162 EVEPHPFNRPG
+162 QTPSHAFNKPG
-173 TATGTLVGGNMAV
+173 TASGTLTGGNMAV
-186 LCGLLDTEFD
+186 LCGLLDTDFD

-207 DIGEEVYKIERML
+207 DVGEEVYKIERML

-245 PDGNGESMEQM
+245 PDGNGDSMEQM
-256 VKRMV
+256 AKRMV
-261 EPYDFPVAFNFPV
+261 EPYDIPVAFDFPV

-280 MPLIESASVKLTV
+280 MPLIEGAQVTLTV
-293 AQTTQLQFLPQEP
+293 ADTVTLQF
-306 H
+306 HA